1 MPAIFPPDG
10 PIAND
15 DHIINPDHSPPW
27 DNSNSDA
34 NSVHLSDL
42 TNILYNY
49 VYM

>member
-15 DHIINPDHSPPW
+15 DHIINPDHLPPW

-34 NSVHLSDL
+34 DSIHLLDL
-42 TNILYNY
+42 D
-49 VYM
+49 